1 MLHNPQG
8 VERRVVNRE
17 KNLGVIPDMNEQ
29 INFAA
34 LREWF
39 LTPQGCDVA
48 RACASELENAH
59 LGNQGKYLLQLGD
72 CGTNLWL
79 DELNYRSKWLLHPN
93 TLINKRHIIG
103 NLNAMPFDRESID
116 CVIAPLTFEICG
128 HEENPIDEID
138 RILKPLGHIIFF
150 GINPWSWWGA
160 SLRWGRLS
168 CFAHASAKFSSSLAL
183 KYAMTSRGY
192 SQCWLS
198 SFYYLP
204 PIGSEFW
211 LHKLEFLNQ
220 MSKMVWPYP
229 AGFYC
234 LILQKND
241 PCMTALPRTLRNDW
255 HLVHMN
261 ST

>member
-1 MLHNPQG
+1 
-8 VERRVVNRE
+8 
-17 KNLGVIPDMNEQ
+17 MNEPR
-29 INFAA
+29 NFAA

-48 RACASELENAH
+48 RAFAAELENAH
-59 LGNQGKYLLQLGD
+59 IGNQGKYLLQLGD
-72 CGTNLWL
+72 CGTNPWL
-79 DELNYRSKWLLHPN
+79 ESLNYQSKWLLHPDDSHY
-93 TLINKRHIIG
+93 KRSIIS
-103 NLNAMPFDRESID
+103 NLNTMPLERESID
-116 CVIAPLTFEICG
+116 CVVAPLSLEICG

-138 RILKPLGHIIFF
+138 RILKPMGHIIFF
-150 GINPWSWWGA
+150 GVNPWSWWGA

-168 CFAHASAKFSSSLAL
+168 CFAHVSARFSSSLSL
-183 KYAMTSRGY
+183 KYAMTARGY
-192 SQCWLS
+192 SQSWFS

-204 PIGSEFW
+204 PIGSDFW

-234 LILQKND
+234 LILQKYD